1 MSQTFHL
8 CLATDTLAADAQ
20 TLGVTIE
27 DLQSIQVEV
36 IVTLAQTNQIAQ
48 TAQITRSTQQSEW
61 YLQLDYRITLPLK
74 SLAAQLDWPTWQPT
88 QVGFADYLWEQTCLE
103 CFLAGGLI
111 NSRLINNSAS
121 INDANEI
128 GIDGVDANKTSAYI
142 EVNASPDGRYALYEF
157 TSYRNPATLPPTPLL
172 QPDGQ
177 TRAFINWTASHC
189 PLSNSAASNGIAN
202 NDIANNDTANAEQN
216 SLSAQIEPAIDSL
229 TPNTSTANSYLYQR
243 SFAVPLSQLSNAKA
257 FINDT
262 GIEYIHPCVI
272 LSFATTVSTRL
283 GTTALYFA
291 PKHASPPD
299 FHNLQYWSVF
309 DKQAALAR

>member
-27 DLQSIQVEV
+27 DLQSIEVEV

-48 TAQITRSTQQSEW
+48 TAQITRSTQQPEW
-61 YLQLDYRITLPLK
+61 YLQLDYHITLPLK

-111 NSRLINNSAS
+111 TDRLINNSVS
-121 INDANEI
+121 INDVNEI
-128 GIDGVDANKTSAYI
+128 GIDGADANKTNAYI
-142 EVNASPDGRYALYEF
+142 EINASPDGRYELYEF
-157 TSYRNPATLPPTPLL
+157 ESYRNPATLPPTPLL
-172 QPDGQ
+172 QADGQ

-189 PLSNSAASNGIAN
+189 PASNGTASN
-202 NDIANNDTANAEQN
+202 GIANNDTANAEKN

-229 TPNTSTANSYLYQR
+229 TPNTSTANPYVYQR
-243 SFAVPLSQLSNAKA
+243 SFTVPLSQLSNAKA
-257 FINDT
+257 FIDDT

-291 PKHASPPD
+291 PTHASPPD
-299 FHNLQYWSVF
+299 FHNLQYWSIF

>member
-27 DLQSIQVEV
+27 ELQSIEVEV
-36 IVTLAQTNQIAQ
+36 IVTLAQTNQIA
-48 TAQITRSTQQSEW
+48 RSTQQPEW
-61 YLQLDYRITLPLK
+61 YLQLDYHITLPLK

-121 INDANEI
+121 INDVNEI
-128 GIDGVDANKTSAYI
+128 GIDGTDANKTNAYI

-189 PLSNSAASNGIAN
+189 PASNGIAN
-202 NDIANNDTANAEQN
+202 NGTANAEQN

-229 TPNTSTANSYLYQR
+229 TSNTSTANPYLYER
-243 SFAVPLSQLSNAKA
+243 SFAVPLSPLSNAKV

-272 LSFATTVSTRL
+272 LSFATTFGTRF

-291 PKHASPPD
+291 PTHASPPD

>member
-27 DLQSIQVEV
+27 DLESIQVEV
-36 IVTLAQTNQIAQ
+36 IVTLAQTNQIA
-48 TAQITRSTQQSEW
+48 RSTQQPEW
-61 YLQLDYRITLPLK
+61 YLQLDYHITLPLK

-111 NSRLINNSAS
+111 NSRLINNSVS
-121 INDANEI
+121 INDVNEI
-128 GIDGVDANKTSAYI
+128 GIDGTDANKTNAYI

-189 PLSNSAASNGIAN
+189 PASNGAGSNGIAN
-202 NDIANNDTANAEQN
+202 NDTANNGTANAEQN
-216 SLSAQIEPAIDSL
+216 SLSAQIESAIDSL
-229 TPNTSTANSYLYQR
+229 PPNISTANSYLYKR
-243 SFAVPLSQLSNAKA
+243 SFTVPLSQLSNAKA
-257 FINDT
+257 VINDI

-272 LSFATTVSTRL
+272 LRFATTVSTRL

-299 FHNLQYWSVF
+299 FHNLQYWSIF
-309 DKQAALAR
+309 DKQAELAR